1 MKIKHLK
8 LIGISVALSA
18 LLVACGGGGG
28 GGGGTASSTPASTG
42 TCATASNCALP
53 SSVSGIPPQN

>member
-1 MKIKHLK
+1 MKIKYLK
-8 LIGISVALSA
+8 LIAISVLLCAG
-18 LLVACGGGGG
+18 LVACGGGGG
-28 GGGGTASSTPASTG
+28 GSTASTPASSG

>member
-1 MKIKHLK
+1 MKIKYLK
-8 LIGISVALSA
+8 LVAISIALPA
-18 LLVACGGGGG
+18 FLLACGGGGG
-28 GGGGTASSTPASTG
+28 GGGTTSTPASSG

>member
-18 LLVACGGGGG
+18 LLVACGGG